1 MIIASWKKNLY
12 VEKGNTFKY
21 DNGEWFIYEKKYDQ
35 TTNNKT
41 VDDGKNHTNINTII
55 PINLNLTIDG
65 IGGIYYGNR
74 IQVDYLPENYKNRD
88 IKFQIT
94 NVQHTIENNNW
105 KTSLETL
112 MRVL

>member
-1 MIIASWKKNLY
+1 
-12 VEKGNTFKY
+12 
-21 DNGEWFIYEKKYDQ
+21 
-35 TTNNKT
+35 
-41 VDDGKNHTNINTII
+41 
-55 PINLNLTIDG
+55 LTIDG